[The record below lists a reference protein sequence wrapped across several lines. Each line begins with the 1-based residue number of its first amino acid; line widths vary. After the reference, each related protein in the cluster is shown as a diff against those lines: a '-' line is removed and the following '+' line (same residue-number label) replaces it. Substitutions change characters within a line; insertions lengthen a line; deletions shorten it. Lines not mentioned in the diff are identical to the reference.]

1 METVA
6 LEDLDEV
13 DLLLT
18 ELEISQGKGNLILCT
33 VASPA
38 YRDRVIEAI
47 KRRFPVQVM
56 AVENGDALIWD
67 LRSIKPDE
75 KTLIWTLPD
84 TLSQD
89 ILDALN
95 NFRELFL

>member
-18 ELEISQGKGNLILCT
+18 ELEISQGKGNIILCT

-47 KRRFPVQVM
+47 AGRFPVRVM
-56 AVENGDALIWD
+56 AVESGDALISD
-67 LRSIKPDE
+67 LRSIRPDE
-75 KTLIWTLPD
+75 KEVLD
-84 TLSQD
+84 
-89 ILDALN
+89 LDAT
-95 NFRELFL
+95 